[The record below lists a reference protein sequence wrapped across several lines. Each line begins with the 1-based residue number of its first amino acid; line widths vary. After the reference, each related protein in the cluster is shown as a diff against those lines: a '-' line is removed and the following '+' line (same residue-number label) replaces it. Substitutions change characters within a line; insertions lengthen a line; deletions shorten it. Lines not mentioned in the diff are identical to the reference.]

1 MKRIITIYAPREPG
15 GGTWATDRDA
25 ELGPEQTWFK
35 EPDVLIRLEV
45 DLETRTTTILKN
57 RYTGEGADHGV

>member
-1 MKRIITIYAPREPG
+1 MKRIITIFAPREPG
-15 GGTWATDRDA
+15 AGLHTTDRDA
-25 ELGPEQTWFK
+25 ALGPEQTWFK

-57 RYTGEGADHGV
+57 RYTGEGA